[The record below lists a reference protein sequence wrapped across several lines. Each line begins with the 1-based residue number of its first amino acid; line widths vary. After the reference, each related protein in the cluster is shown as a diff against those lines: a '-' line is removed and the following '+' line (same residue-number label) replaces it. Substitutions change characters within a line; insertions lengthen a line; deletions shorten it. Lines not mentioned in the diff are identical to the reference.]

1 MPYFSLLPIATAT
14 LYPLPP
20 MLLSLRIQNFTL
32 IDELELEFGAGLNVL
47 TGETGAGKSIIL
59 DAIDLV
65 LGGKATLRMIRTG
78 TEKATI
84 EGTFEPNDRIRA
96 WLIDREFDLPDD
108 TLICSR
114 ELSLHGNNLRS
125 RMRVN
130 GAICNRQLTQELREL
145 TIEITAQGQT
155 AQLTNTTH
163 QRELLDLYGGATLI
177 QQRENI
183 AIAHTAY
190 QQAYQTWLDRQH
202 NEQQRL
208 QRLDL
213 LEYQARELA
222 EVNLTTPEELSDLET
237 ERQRLS
243 HVVDLQQQS
252 YAVYQLLYQDDI
264 GGAIAVADLLGKAES
279 TLIDMVEID
288 ASLQST
294 LDLVSLALAQIVE
307 AGREINYYGEALEAD
322 PDRLLEIEERI
333 RTLKLICR
341 KYGPSLTE
349 AIEHQLSIQTEL
361 SQLTGAG
368 ISLEQLEQQAK
379 NLHTKLVKACQKL
392 TTLRQQAAIDLEQNL
407 IRELKP
413 LAMDKV
419 QFQVEIAPQPP
430 TSIGADSIIF
440 QFSPNPGEP
449 LQPLAATASGG
460 EMSRFLLAL
469 KACFSNNGGA
479 GTLIFDEIDAGVS
492 GKVAQSIAGKL
503 HHLSQSQQILC
514 VTHQPLIAAMADR
527 HFRVAKETILDP
539 KDDTNIPDPT
549 TNGNS
554 ITSERTIV
562 RIEELH
568 SQQQRRDEIAQIAGG
583 QSAQE
588 AISFATSLLSQA
600 KTRKKAVKQSRK

>member
-1 MPYFSLLPIATAT
+1 
-14 LYPLPP
+14 
-20 MLLSLRIQNFTL
+20 MLLSLRIHNFTL

-65 LGGKATLRMIRTG
+65 LGGKPSLRMIRTG

-84 EGTFEPNDRIRA
+84 EATFATTDRIRQ
-96 WLIDREFDLPDD
+96 WSIDREFDSIDD
-108 TLICSR
+108 RTLICSR
-114 ELSLHGNNLRS
+114 ELSLQGTNLRS

-145 TIEITAQGQT
+145 LIEITAQGQT
-155 AQLTNTTH
+155 VLLTNTSH
-163 QRELLDLYGGATLI
+163 QKELLDLYGGGSII

-183 AIAHTAY
+183 ATAYTVY
-190 QQAYQTWLDRQH
+190 QQAYQTWLDRQQ

-213 LEYQARELA
+213 LQYQAEELSQ
-222 EVNLTTPEELSDLET
+222 VNLTTPDELIDLET

-252 YAVYQLLYQDDI
+252 YAVYQLLYQNDT
-264 GGAIAVADLLGKAES
+264 GSIAVADLLGKAEA
-279 TLIDMVEID
+279 TLIDMVDID
-288 ASLQST
+288 SSLQST
-294 LDLVSLALAQIVE
+294 LDLVSLALAQVTE
-307 AGREINYYGEALEAD
+307 AGREINYYGDALEAD

-341 KYGPSLTE
+341 KYGPSLID
-349 AIEHQLSIQTEL
+349 AIEHQLTIQTEL
-361 SQLTGAG
+361 TQLTGAG
-368 ISLEQLEQQAK
+368 ESLEELEHRATDFHAT
-379 NLHTKLVKACQKL
+379 LIKACQQL
-392 TTLRQQAAIDLEQNL
+392 TTLRQQAAIDLERHL
-407 IRELKP
+407 IGELKP

-419 QFQVEIAPQPP
+419 QFQVEISPQTP
-430 TSIGADSIIF
+430 TSTGADSIIF
-440 QFSPNPGEP
+440 NFSPNPGEP
-449 LQPLAATASGG
+449 LQPIAATASGG

-492 GKVAQSIAGKL
+492 GKVAQSIASKL
-503 HHLSQSQQILC
+503 HHLSQSQQVLC

-527 HFRVAKETILDP
+527 HFRVAKETISSEH
-539 KDDTNIPDPT
+539 TS
-549 TNGNS
+549 NGNS
-554 ITSERTIV
+554 VVERTIV

-588 AISFATSLLSQA
+588 AISFAKSLLSQA
-600 KTRKKAVKQSRK
+600 KTRKKAVKQSQK

>member
-1 MPYFSLLPIATAT
+1 
-14 LYPLPP
+14 
-20 MLLSLRIQNFTL
+20 MLLSLRIQNFAL

-65 LGGKATLRMIRTG
+65 LGGKASPRNIRTG
-78 TEKATI
+78 AEQAII
-84 EGTFEPNDRIRA
+84 EGTFSTTERVRY
-96 WLIDREFDLPDD
+96 WLRDREFDLADED
-108 TLICSR
+108 TVICSR
-114 ELSLHGNNLRS
+114 ELSLNGASLRS

-145 TIEITAQGQT
+145 LIEITAQGQT
-155 AQLTNTTH
+155 VRLTNPTY
-163 QRELLDLYGGATLI
+163 QRELLDLHGGAPLL
-177 QQRENI
+177 QQREQI
-183 AIAHTAY
+183 TSAYTAY
-190 QQAYQTWLDRQH
+190 QLVYQTWLDRQQ

-208 QRLDL
+208 QRIDL
-213 LEYQARELA
+213 LQYQA
-222 EVNLTTPEELSDLET
+222 EELDRAQLDEPDEQIQLEE
-237 ERQRLS
+237 ERQRLT

-252 YAVYQLLYQDDI
+252 YAVYQLLYQNDTGETI
-264 GGAIAVADLLGKAES
+264 PVADLLGKAES

-294 LDLVSLALAQIVE
+294 LDLVSLALAQVTT
-307 AGREINYYGEALEAD
+307 AGREINYYGDALEAD

-349 AIEHQLSIQTEL
+349 AIAYQLSIQTEL
-361 SQLTGAG
+361 TQLTGAG
-368 ISLEQLEQQAK
+368 ASLEELEQQAID
-379 NLHTKLVKACQKL
+379 LKARLDRACTEL
-392 TTLRQQAAIDLEQNL
+392 TTLRQQAALALERQL
-407 IRELKP
+407 IGELKP

-419 QFQVEIAPQPP
+419 QFQVEILPQPP
-430 TSIGADSIIF
+430 TSTGADSIAF
-440 QFSPNPGEP
+440 NFSPNPGEP

-469 KACFSNNGGA
+469 KACFSQNVGV

-492 GKVAQSIAGKL
+492 GKVAQAIASKL

-527 HFRVAKETILDP
+527 HFRVAKETTDRG
-539 KDDTNIPDPT
+539 
-549 TNGNS
+549 NGSNG
-554 ITSERTIV
+554 TSANERTIV
-562 RIEELH
+562 RIEELQ
-568 SQQQRRDEIAQIAGG
+568 SQHQRRDEIAQIAGG

-600 KTRKKAVKQSRK
+600 KTRKKLVKQSNSARSNVKARRDDVR

>member
-1 MPYFSLLPIATAT
+1 
-14 LYPLPP
+14 

-65 LGGKATLRMIRTG
+65 LGGKATVRMIRTG
-78 TEKATI
+78 MEKATI
-84 EGTFEPNDRIRA
+84 EGTFATNDQVRQ
-96 WLIDREFDLPDD
+96 WLIDREFDLSDD
-108 TLICSR
+108 TVICSR
-114 ELSLHGNNLRS
+114 ELSLSGINLRS
-125 RMRVN
+125 RLRVN

-145 TIEITAQGQT
+145 LIEITAQGQT
-155 AQLTNTTH
+155 VQLTNTTH
-163 QRELLDLYGGATLI
+163 QRELLDLYGGKTILH
-177 QQRENI
+177 QRESI
-183 AIAHTAY
+183 AKAHTEY
-190 QQAYQTWLDRQH
+190 QRVYQTWIDRQQ

-213 LEYQARELA
+213 LQYQAEELTQ
-222 EVNLTTPEELSDLET
+222 VNLTTPTELIDLET

-252 YAVYQLLYQDDI
+252 YAVYQLLYQNDT
-264 GGAIAVADLLGKAES
+264 GGSIAVADLLVQAES
-279 TLIDMVEID
+279 TLIDMVNID
-288 ASLQST
+288 SSLQST
-294 LDLVSLALAQIVE
+294 LDLVNLALTQVTE
-307 AGREINYYGEALEAD
+307 AGREINYYGDALEAD

-349 AIEHQLSIQTEL
+349 AMEHQFSIQTEL
-361 SQLTGAG
+361 TQLTGAG
-368 ISLEQLEQQAK
+368 VSLEELEQQVQD
-379 NLHTKLVKACQKL
+379 LRTKLDRACQKL
-392 TTLRQQAAIDLEQNL
+392 TTLRQQAAIDLEQHL

-430 TSIGADSIIF
+430 TSIGADRITF

-492 GKVAQSIAGKL
+492 GKVAQSIASKL
-503 HHLSQSQQILC
+503 HHLSQSQQVLC

-527 HFRVAKETILDP
+527 HFRVIKETIGQDST
-539 KDDTNIPDPT
+539 DND
-549 TNGNS
+549 NS
-554 ITSERTIV
+554 QNERTIV

>member
-1 MPYFSLLPIATAT
+1 
-14 LYPLPP
+14 

-65 LGGKATLRMIRTG
+65 LGGKATVRMIRTG
-78 TEKATI
+78 MEKATI
-84 EGTFEPNDRIRA
+84 EGTFDTTERVRG
-96 WLIDREFDLPDD
+96 WLIDREFELTDDD
-108 TLICSR
+108 TVICSR
-114 ELSLHGNNLRS
+114 DLSYSGTHLRS
-125 RMRVN
+125 RLRVN
-130 GAICNRQLTQELREL
+130 GTICNRQLTQELREL
-145 TIEITAQGQT
+145 LIEITAQGQT
-155 AQLTNTTH
+155 VQLTNTIH
-163 QRELLDLYGGATLI
+163 QRELLDLYGGTPLI
-177 QQRENI
+177 QQRAQI
-183 AIAHTAY
+183 ATIATAY
-190 QQAYQTWLDRQH
+190 QQAYQTWLDRQQ

-222 EVNLTTPEELSDLET
+222 EVELTTPDELLNLET

-252 YAVYQLLYQDDI
+252 YAVYQLLYQNDT
-264 GGAIAVADLLGKAES
+264 GAIAVADLLGKAES

-288 ASLQST
+288 ASLQSS
-294 LDLVSLALAQIVE
+294 LDLVSLALANVTE
-307 AGREINYYGEALEAD
+307 AGREINYYGDALEAD
-322 PDRLLEIEERI
+322 PDRLLEIEARI
-333 RTLKLICR
+333 RTLKPICR
-341 KYGPSLTE
+341 KYGPSLTD
-349 AIEHQLSIQTEL
+349 AIEHEIAIQTEL
-361 SQLTGAG
+361 TQLTAAG
-368 ISLEQLEQQAK
+368 VSLEELEHQAHDLRTQLA
-379 NLHTKLVKACQKL
+379 TACQQL
-392 TTLRQQAAIDLEQNL
+392 TTLRQQAAIDLERHL

-419 QFQVEIAPQPP
+419 KFQVKIAPQPP
-430 TSIGADSIIF
+430 TATGADSITF

-449 LQPLAATASGG
+449 LQPLADTASGG

-492 GKVAQSIAGKL
+492 GKVAQSIASKL
-503 HHLSQSQQILC
+503 HHLSQSQQVLC

-527 HFRVAKETILDP
+527 HFRVAKETIGQD
-539 KDDTNIPDPT
+539 
-549 TNGNS
+549 NGNS
-554 ITSERTIV
+554 EQERTIV

-600 KTRKKAVKQSRK
+600 KTRKKAVKQSQK

>member
-1 MPYFSLLPIATAT
+1 
-14 LYPLPP
+14 

-32 IDELELEFGAGLNVL
+32 IDELELEFGMGLNVL

-65 LGGKATLRMIRTG
+65 LGGKATPRMIRTG
-78 TEKATI
+78 MKKATI
-84 EGTFEPNDRIRA
+84 EGIFAMNDRVRTWVIEH
-96 WLIDREFDLPDD
+96 EFDLPDD

-114 ELSLHGNNLRS
+114 ELSLNGTTLRS
-125 RMRVN
+125 RIRVN
-130 GAICNRQLTQELREL
+130 GAICNRQPIQELREL
-145 TIEITAQGQT
+145 LIEITAQGQT
-155 AQLTNTTH
+155 VRLTNTNH
-163 QRELLDLYGGATLI
+163 QKELLDLYGGEPLF
-177 QQRENI
+177 QQREQI
-183 AIAHTAY
+183 ASIYREY
-190 QQAYQTWLDRQH
+190 QQVDRIWIDRQQ

-222 EVNLTTPEELSDLET
+222 EANLTTPDEIVDLET

-252 YAVYQLLYQDDI
+252 YAVYQLLYQNDT

-288 ASLQST
+288 SSLQPT
-294 LDLVSLALAQIVE
+294 LDLVSLALTQVTE
-307 AGREINYYGEALEAD
+307 AGREINYYGDALEAD

-333 RTLKLICR
+333 RALKLICR

-349 AIEHQLSIQTEL
+349 AIAHEITIQTEL
-361 SQLTGAG
+361 TQLTGAG
-368 ISLEQLEQQAK
+368 ASLEELEQQV
-379 NLHTKLVKACQKL
+379 NDLHTRLDRACQQL
-392 TTLRQQAAIDLEQNL
+392 TALRQQAAIDLERQL
-407 IRELKP
+407 IGELKP

-419 QFQVEIAPQPP
+419 QFQVEIAQQQPP
-430 TSIGADSIIF
+430 TATGADRIAF

-449 LQPLAATASGG
+449 LQALAATASGG

-469 KACFSNNGGA
+469 KACFSNHRGG

-492 GKVAQSIAGKL
+492 GKVAQAIASKL
-503 HHLSQSQQILC
+503 HHLSQSQQVLC

-527 HFRVAKETILDP
+527 HFRVAKETISQDS
-539 KDDTNIPDPT
+539 T

-554 ITSERTIV
+554 TPLERTIV

>member
-1 MPYFSLLPIATAT
+1 
-14 LYPLPP
+14 
-20 MLLSLRIQNFTL
+20 MLLSLRIHNFTL
-32 IDELELEFGAGLNVL
+32 IDELELKFGAGLNVL

-65 LGGKATLRMIRTG
+65 LGGKPSLRMIRTG

-84 EGTFEPNDRIRA
+84 EATFATTDRIRQ
-96 WLIDREFDLPDD
+96 WSIDREFDSIDNN

-114 ELSLHGNNLRS
+114 ELSRQGTNLRS

-130 GAICNRQLTQELREL
+130 GTICNRQLTQELREL

-155 AQLTNTTH
+155 VLLTNTSH
-163 QRELLDLYGGATLI
+163 QKELLDLYGGAPI
-177 QQRENI
+177 VQQRENI
-183 AIAHTAY
+183 ATAYTVY
-190 QQAYQTWLDRQH
+190 QQAYQTWLDRQQ

-213 LEYQARELA
+213 LQYQAEELSQ
-222 EVNLTTPEELSDLET
+222 VNLTTPDELIDLET

-252 YAVYQLLYQDDI
+252 YAVYQLLYQNDT
-264 GGAIAVADLLGKAES
+264 GSIAVADLLGKAES
-279 TLIDMVEID
+279 TLIDMVDID

-294 LDLVSLALAQIVE
+294 LDLVSLALAQVTA
-307 AGREINYYGEALEAD
+307 AGREINYYGDALEAD

-341 KYGPSLTE
+341 KYGPSLTD
-349 AIEHQLSIQTEL
+349 AIEHQLTIQTEL
-361 SQLTGAG
+361 TQLTGAG
-368 ISLEQLEQQAK
+368 ESLEELEHRAID
-379 NLHTKLVKACQKL
+379 LHATLIKACQQL
-392 TTLRQQAAIDLEQNL
+392 TILRQQAAIDLEQHL

-419 QFQVEIAPQPP
+419 QFQVEILPQTP
-430 TSIGADSIIF
+430 TSTGADSIVF
-440 QFSPNPGEP
+440 NFSPNPGEP
-449 LQPLAATASGG
+449 LQPIVATASGG

-492 GKVAQSIAGKL
+492 GKVAQSIASKL
-503 HHLSQSQQILC
+503 HHLSQSQQVLC

-527 HFRVAKETILDP
+527 HFRVAKETISSEHLG
-539 KDDTNIPDPT
+539 
-549 TNGNS
+549 NG
-554 ITSERTIV
+554 TSVIERTIV

-588 AISFATSLLSQA
+588 AASFAKSLLSQA
-600 KTRKKAVKQSRK
+600 KTRKKAVKQSQK

>member
-1 MPYFSLLPIATAT
+1 
-14 LYPLPP
+14 

-65 LGGKATLRMIRTG
+65 LGGKPSLRMIRTG

-84 EGTFEPNDRIRA
+84 EGTFATNDRIRE
-96 WLIDREFDLPDD
+96 WSIDREFDLNDDD
-108 TLICSR
+108 TVICSR
-114 ELSLHGNNLRS
+114 ELSLQGTNLRS

-130 GAICNRQLTQELREL
+130 GAICNRQLAQELREL

-155 AQLTNTTH
+155 VLLTNPTH
-163 QRELLDLYGGATLI
+163 QKELLDLYGGASI
-177 QQRENI
+177 SQQRENI
-183 AIAHTAY
+183 ATVYTAY
-190 QQAYQTWLDRQH
+190 HQAYQTWLDRQQ

-213 LEYQARELA
+213 LQYQAEELSQ
-222 EVNLTTPEELSDLET
+222 VHLTTPDELIDLET

-252 YAVYQLLYQDDI
+252 YAVYQLLYQNDT

-279 TLIDMVEID
+279 TLIDMVDID
-288 ASLQST
+288 VSLQST
-294 LDLVSLALAQIVE
+294 LDLVSLALAQVTE
-307 AGREINYYGEALEAD
+307 AGREINYYGDALEAD

-361 SQLTGAG
+361 AQLTGAG
-368 ISLEQLEQQAK
+368 VSLEELEQQAK
-379 NLHTKLVKACQKL
+379 DLHTKLIKACQKL
-392 TTLRQQAAIDLEQNL
+392 TALRQQAASDLERHL
-407 IRELKP
+407 IGELKP

-419 QFQVEIAPQPP
+419 QFQVEISPQAP
-430 TSIGADSIIF
+430 TSTGADSIVF
-440 QFSPNPGEP
+440 NFSPNPGEP

-492 GKVAQSIAGKL
+492 GKVAQSIASKL
-503 HHLSQSQQILC
+503 HHLSQSQQVLC

-527 HFRVAKETILDP
+527 HFRVTKETIGL
-539 KDDTNIPDPT
+539 NNPD
-549 TNGNS
+549 NGNS
-554 ITSERTIV
+554 VVERTIV

-588 AISFATSLLSQA
+588 ATSFATSLLSQA
-600 KTRKKAVKQSRK
+600 KTRKKAAKQSRK

>member
-1 MPYFSLLPIATAT
+1 MKVSSASSLTTNSLSSIPDF
-14 LYPLPP
+14 L

-65 LGGKATLRMIRTG
+65 LGGKATARMIRTG
-78 TEKATI
+78 MAKATI
-84 EGTFEPNDRIRA
+84 EGTFVTTERVRQ
-96 WLIDREFDLPDD
+96 WLIDRDFDLADDD
-108 TLICSR
+108 TVICSR
-114 ELSLHGNNLRS
+114 ELSLSGIHLRS

-130 GAICNRQLTQELREL
+130 GTICNRQLTQELREL
-145 TIEITAQGQT
+145 SIEITAQGQT
-155 AQLTNTTH
+155 VQLTNTTH
-163 QRELLDLYGGATLI
+163 QRELLDLYGGTTLL
-177 QQRENI
+177 QQRESI
-183 AIAHTAY
+183 AAVYSAY
-190 QQAYQTWLDRQH
+190 QQAYQMWLDRQQT
-202 NEQQRL
+202 EQQRL

-213 LEYQARELA
+213 LQYQVQELT
-222 EVNLTTPEELSDLET
+222 EVHLTTPSELLDLET

-252 YAVYQLLYQDDI
+252 YAVYQLLYQNDT
-264 GGAIAVADLLGKAES
+264 GAIAVADLLGKAES
-279 TLIDMVEID
+279 TLIDMVAID
-288 ASLQST
+288 ASLQSS
-294 LDLVSLALAQIVE
+294 LDLVSLALTQVTE
-307 AGREINYYGEALEAD
+307 AGREINYYGDSLEAD
-322 PDRLLEIEERI
+322 PDRLIEIEARI

-349 AIEHQLSIQTEL
+349 AIEHELTIQTEL
-361 SQLTGAG
+361 TQLTAAG
-368 ISLEQLEQQAK
+368 VSLEELEHRATDLQAQLA
-379 NLHTKLVKACQKL
+379 TACQKL
-392 TTLRQQAAIDLEQNL
+392 TTLRQQAAIDLERHL
-407 IRELKP
+407 IGELKP

-419 QFQVEIAPQPP
+419 KFQVKIAPQTP
-430 TSIGADSIIF
+430 TPTGADSIAF
-440 QFSPNPGEP
+440 YFSPNPGEP
-449 LQPLAATASGG
+449 LQPLADTASGG

-503 HHLSQSQQILC
+503 HHLSQSQQVLC

-527 HFRVAKETILDP
+527 HFRVAKETIGQD
-539 KDDTNIPDPT
+539 
-549 TNGNS
+549 NGNS
-554 ITSERTIV
+554 EQERTIV

-600 KTRKKAVKQSRK
+600 KTRKKAIKQSRK

>member
-1 MPYFSLLPIATAT
+1 
-14 LYPLPP
+14 
-20 MLLSLRIQNFTL
+20 MLLSLRIHNFTL

-65 LGGKATLRMIRTG
+65 LGGKPSLRMIRTG

-84 EGTFEPNDRIRA
+84 EATFATTDRIRQ
-96 WLIDREFDLPDD
+96 WSIDREFDSIDD
-108 TLICSR
+108 RTLICSR
-114 ELSLHGNNLRS
+114 ELSIQGTNLRS

-155 AQLTNTTH
+155 VLLTNTSH
-163 QRELLDLYGGATLI
+163 QKELLDLYGGGSIA
-177 QQRENI
+177 QQRQNI
-183 AIAHTAY
+183 AAVYIDYH
-190 QQAYQTWLDRQH
+190 QAYQTWLDRQQ

-213 LEYQARELA
+213 LQYQAEELSQA
-222 EVNLTTPEELSDLET
+222 ELTTPAEIEDLET

-252 YAVYQLLYQDDI
+252 YAVYQLLYQNDT
-264 GGAIAVADLLGKAES
+264 GGSIAVADMLGKAEA
-279 TLIDMVEID
+279 TLIDMVDID

-294 LDLVSLALAQIVE
+294 LDLVSLALAQVTE
-307 AGREINYYGEALEAD
+307 AGREINYYGDALEAD
-322 PDRLLEIEERI
+322 PDRLLEIEDRI

-341 KYGPSLTE
+341 KYGPTLTE
-349 AIEHQLSIQTEL
+349 AIEHQLTIQTEL
-361 SQLTGAG
+361 TQLTGAG
-368 ISLEQLEQQAK
+368 ESLEELEHRATDLHAK
-379 NLHTKLVKACQKL
+379 LIKACQQL
-392 TTLRQQAAIDLEQNL
+392 TTLRQQAAIDLQQHL

-430 TSIGADSIIF
+430 TATGADSIIF
-440 QFSPNPGEP
+440 NFSPNPGEP
-449 LQPLAATASGG
+449 LQPIAATASGG

-492 GKVAQSIAGKL
+492 GKVAQSIASKL
-503 HHLSQSQQILC
+503 HHLSQSQQVLC

-527 HFRVAKETILDP
+527 HFRVAKETINSEH
-539 KDDTNIPDPT
+539 TS
-549 TNGNS
+549 NGNS
-554 ITSERTIV
+554 VVERTIV

-600 KTRKKAVKQSRK
+600 KTRKKAAKQSRR

>member
-1 MPYFSLLPIATAT
+1 
-14 LYPLPP
+14 

-32 IDELELEFGAGLNVL
+32 IDELELEFGTGLNVL

-65 LGGKATLRMIRTG
+65 LGGKPSQRMIRTG

-84 EGTFEPNDRIRA
+84 EGTFKTNDRVRQ
-96 WLIDREFDLPDD
+96 WLIDQEFDLPDD
-108 TLICSR
+108 TVICSR
-114 ELSLHGNNLRS
+114 ELSCQSTNQSATLRS

-130 GAICNRQLTQELREL
+130 GAICNRQLAQELREL
-145 TIEITAQGQT
+145 LIEITAQGQT
-155 AQLTNTTH
+155 VLLTNTTH
-163 QRELLDLYGGATLI
+163 QKELLDLYGGNHI
-177 QQRENI
+177 DQQRQHI
-183 AIAHTAY
+183 ATIYTKY
-190 QQAYQTWLDRQH
+190 QQAHQTWHDRQQ

-213 LEYQARELA
+213 LQYQAEEL
-222 EVNLTTPEELSDLET
+222 NQSSLTTPDELIDLDT

-252 YAVYQLLYQDDI
+252 YAVYQLLYQNDT
-264 GGAIAVADLLGKAES
+264 GSAIAVADLLGKAES
-279 TLIDMVEID
+279 TLIEMVNID
-288 ASLQST
+288 SSLQPS
-294 LDLVSLALAQIVE
+294 LDLVSLALAQVTE
-307 AGREINYYGEALEAD
+307 AGREINYYGDALEAD
-322 PDRLLEIEERI
+322 PDRLLEIEERM

-341 KYGPSLTE
+341 KYGPSLKE
-349 AIEHQLSIQTEL
+349 AIDHQQSIQAEL
-361 SQLTGAG
+361 TQLIGTGV
-368 ISLEQLEQQAK
+368 SLEELEQQAQDCQS
-379 NLHTKLVKACQKL
+379 KLAKACAEL
-392 TTLRQQAAIDLEQNL
+392 TMLRQQAAIDLEQHL

-419 QFQVEIAPQPP
+419 QFQVQIAAQTP
-430 TSIGADSIIF
+430 TISGADSITF
-440 QFSPNPGEP
+440 NFSPNPGEP

-469 KACFSNNGGA
+469 KACFSDNGGV

-492 GKVAQSIAGKL
+492 GKVAQSIASKL
-503 HHLSQSQQILC
+503 HHLSQSQQVLC

-527 HFRVAKETILDP
+527 HFRVTKEIISQTS
-539 KDDTNIPDPT
+539 PT
-549 TNGNS
+549 VGDFTA
-554 ITSERTIV
+554 ERTIV

-600 KTRKKAVKQSRK
+600 KTQKKVIKKSRK

>member
-1 MPYFSLLPIATAT
+1 
-14 LYPLPP
+14 

-65 LGGKATLRMIRTG
+65 LGGKATVRMIRTG
-78 TEKATI
+78 MEKATI
-84 EGTFEPNDRIRA
+84 EGTFATNDQVRQ
-96 WLIDREFDLPDD
+96 WLIAREFDLPDD
-108 TLICSR
+108 TVICSR
-114 ELSLHGNNLRS
+114 ELILSGTNLRS
-125 RMRVN
+125 RLRVN

-145 TIEITAQGQT
+145 LIEITAQGQT
-155 AQLTNTTH
+155 VQLTNTTH
-163 QRELLDLYGGATLI
+163 QRELLDLYGGKTILH
-177 QQRENI
+177 QRESI
-183 AIAHTAY
+183 AKAHTEY
-190 QQAYQTWLDRQH
+190 QRVYQTWIDRQQ

-213 LEYQARELA
+213 LQYQAEELTQ
-222 EVNLTTPEELSDLET
+222 VNLTTPTELIDLET

-252 YAVYQLLYQDDI
+252 YAVYQLLYQNDI
-264 GGAIAVADLLGKAES
+264 GGSIAVADLLVQAES
-279 TLIDMVEID
+279 TLIDMVNID
-288 ASLQST
+288 SSLQST
-294 LDLVSLALAQIVE
+294 LDLVNLALTQVTE
-307 AGREINYYGEALEAD
+307 AGREINYYGDALEAD

-349 AIEHQLSIQTEL
+349 AMEHQLSIQTEL
-361 SQLTGAG
+361 TQLTGAG
-368 ISLEQLEQQAK
+368 VSLEELEQQVQD
-379 NLHTKLVKACQKL
+379 LRTKLDRACQKL
-392 TTLRQQAAIDLEQNL
+392 TTLRQQAAIDLEQHL

-430 TSIGADSIIF
+430 TSIGADRITF

-492 GKVAQSIAGKL
+492 GKVAQSIASKL
-503 HHLSQSQQILC
+503 HHLSQSQQVLC

-527 HFRVAKETILDP
+527 HFRVIKETIGQDST
-539 KDDTNIPDPT
+539 D
-549 TNGNS
+549 NGNS
-554 ITSERTIV
+554 ENERTIV

>member
-1 MPYFSLLPIATAT
+1 
-14 LYPLPP
+14 

-32 IDELELEFGAGLNVL
+32 IDELELEFGRGLNVL

-65 LGGKATLRMIRTG
+65 LGGKATPRMIRSG
-78 TEKATI
+78 MAKATI
-84 EGTFEPNDRIRA
+84 EGTFAVTDRVRQ
-96 WLIDREFDLPDD
+96 WTIDQEFDLADD

-114 ELSLHGNNLRS
+114 ELSLNGTNLKS
-125 RMRVN
+125 RLRVN
-130 GAICNRQLTQELREL
+130 GGICNRQLTQELREL
-145 TIEITAQGQT
+145 LIEITAQGQT
-155 AQLTNTTH
+155 IQLTNTNR
-163 QRELLDLYGGATLI
+163 QRELLDLFGGAELQ
-177 QQRENI
+177 QQREQM
-183 AIAHTAY
+183 AIAYTTY
-190 QQAYQTWLDRQH
+190 QHIYQAWLDRQQ

-213 LEYQARELA
+213 LQYQADELSQ
-222 EVNLTTPEELSDLET
+222 VNLTTPDELNDLET

-252 YAVYQLLYQDDI
+252 YSVYQLLYQNDT
-264 GGAIAVADLLGKAES
+264 GGAIAVADLLGQAES
-279 TLIDMVEID
+279 TLINMVDID
-288 ASLQST
+288 ASLQPT
-294 LDLVSLALAQIVE
+294 LDLVSLALAQVNE
-307 AGREINYYGEALEAD
+307 AGRDINYYGDALEAD
-322 PDRLLEIEERI
+322 PDRLLEIEDRI

-341 KYGPSLTE
+341 KYGPSLAE
-349 AIEHQLSIQTEL
+349 AIEHELMIQTEL
-361 SQLTGAG
+361 NKLTGSGASLDELAQQTQDLQTKLTQACQQLT
-368 ISLEQLEQQAK
+368 
-379 NLHTKLVKACQKL
+379 V
-392 TTLRQQAAIDLEQNL
+392 LRQQAAIDLEGQL

-419 QFQVEIAPQPP
+419 QFKVEIAPQPP
-430 TSIGADSIIF
+430 TSIGSDAITF
-440 QFSPNPGEP
+440 YFSPNPGEA

-469 KACFSNNGGA
+469 KACFSHNGGA

-503 HHLSQSQQILC
+503 HQLSQSQQILC

-527 HFRVAKETILDP
+527 HFRVAKEIVSQNHPDSNQADP
-539 KDDTNIPDPT
+539 I
-549 TNGNS
+549 
-554 ITSERTIV
+554 ERTIV

-588 AISFATSLLSQA
+588 ANSFATSLLAQA
-600 KTRKKAVKQSRK
+600 KTKKKAVKEIKK

>member
-1 MPYFSLLPIATAT
+1 
-14 LYPLPP
+14 

-65 LGGKATLRMIRTG
+65 LGGKATARMIRTG

-84 EGTFEPNDRIRA
+84 EGTFDTTERVRA
-96 WLIDREFDLPDD
+96 WLRDREFDLSDDD
-108 TLICSR
+108 TVICSR
-114 ELSLHGNNLRS
+114 ELSWNGTHLRS

-130 GAICNRQLTQELREL
+130 GTICNRHLTQSLREL
-145 TIEITAQGQT
+145 LIEITAQGQT
-155 AQLTNTTH
+155 VQLTNTTH
-163 QRELLDLYGGATLI
+163 QRDLLDLYGGKTLM
-177 QQRENI
+177 QQRDRM
-183 AIAHTAY
+183 AIDATAY

-222 EVNLTTPEELSDLET
+222 EVHLTTPAELIDLET

-252 YAVYQLLYQDDI
+252 YAVYQLLYQDDT
-264 GGAIAVADLLGKAES
+264 GGSIAVADLLGKAES

-288 ASLQST
+288 ASLQSS
-294 LDLVSLALAQIVE
+294 LDLVSLALAQVTE
-307 AGREINYYGEALEAD
+307 AGREINYYGDALEAD

-349 AIEHQLSIQTEL
+349 AIGHELAIQTEL
-361 SQLTGAG
+361 TQLTAAG
-368 ISLEQLEQQAK
+368 ISLEELEHQATA
-379 NLHTKLVKACQKL
+379 LHTKLIAACHQL
-392 TTLRQQAAIDLEQNL
+392 TTLRQQAAIDLERHL
-407 IRELKP
+407 IGELKP

-419 QFQVEIAPQPP
+419 QFQVKISPQPP
-430 TSIGADSIIF
+430 TATGADSIAF
-440 QFSPNPGEP
+440 HFSPNPGEP
-449 LQPLAATASGG
+449 LQPLADTASGG

-492 GKVAQSIAGKL
+492 GKVAQAIASKL
-503 HHLSQSQQILC
+503 HHLSQSQQVLC

-527 HFRVAKETILDP
+527 HFRVAKEIIGR
-539 KDDTNIPDPT
+539 DTP
-549 TNGNS
+549 TNGIS
-554 ITSERTIV
+554 QPLERTIV

>member
-1 MPYFSLLPIATAT
+1 
-14 LYPLPP
+14 

-32 IDELELEFGAGLNVL
+32 IDELELEFGRGLNVL

-65 LGGKATLRMIRTG
+65 LGGKATPRMIRTG
-78 TEKATI
+78 MEKATI
-84 EGTFEPNDRIRA
+84 EGTFDLTDRVQQ
-96 WLIDREFDLPDD
+96 WLIDREFELSDD

-114 ELSLHGNNLRS
+114 ELSLNGANIRS

-130 GAICNRQLTQELREL
+130 GGICNRQLTQELREL
-145 TIEITAQGQT
+145 LIEITAQGQT
-155 AQLTNTTH
+155 VQLTNTTH
-163 QRELLDLYGGATLI
+163 QRELLDLYGGAEL
-177 QQRENI
+177 QHQREQITI
-183 AIAHTAY
+183 AYTAF
-190 QQAYQTWLDRQH
+190 QAVERIRLDRHQ

-208 QRLDL
+208 QRIDL
-213 LEYQARELA
+213 LQYQADELSQ
-222 EVNLTTPEELSDLET
+222 VNLTTPDELSDLET
-237 ERQRLS
+237 EGQRLS

-252 YAVYQLLYQDDI
+252 YAVYQLLYQNDT
-264 GGAIAVADLLGKAES
+264 GGSIAVADLLGTAES
-279 TLIDMVEID
+279 TLINMVEID

-294 LDLVSLALAQIVE
+294 LDLVSLALAQVNE
-307 AGREINYYGEALEAD
+307 AGREINYYGDALEAD

-341 KYGPSLTE
+341 KYGPSLTD
-349 AIEHQLSIQTEL
+349 AIAHELVIQSEL
-361 SQLTGAG
+361 NQLTGSGA
-368 ISLEQLEQQAK
+368 SLEELEQQA
-379 NLHTKLVKACQKL
+379 NELQTKLAQACHQL
-392 TTLRQQAAIDLEQNL
+392 TTLRRQAATDLEGQL

-419 QFQVEIAPQPP
+419 QFKVEIATQPP
-430 TSIGADSIIF
+430 TSIGSDAITF
-440 QFSPNPGEP
+440 YFSPNPGEA

-503 HHLSQSQQILC
+503 HQLSQSQQILC

-527 HFRVAKETILDP
+527 HFRVAKEIVSQ
-539 KDDTNIPDPT
+539 TNPDSSSLNPT
-549 TNGNS
+549 
-554 ITSERTIV
+554 ERTIV

-588 AISFATSLLSQA
+588 ANSFATSLLAQA
-600 KTRKKAVKQSRK
+600 KTKKRSVKEAKK

>member
-1 MPYFSLLPIATAT
+1 
-14 LYPLPP
+14 

-32 IDELELEFGAGLNVL
+32 IDELELEFGRGLNVL

-65 LGGKATLRMIRTG
+65 LGGKATPRMIRTG
-78 TEKATI
+78 MAKATI
-84 EGTFEPNDRIRA
+84 EGTFALTDRVRQ
-96 WLIDREFDLPDD
+96 WTIDREFELTDD

-114 ELSLHGNNLRS
+114 ELSLNGTNVKS
-125 RMRVN
+125 RLRVN
-130 GAICNRQLTQELREL
+130 GGICNRQLTQELREL
-145 TIEITAQGQT
+145 LIEITAQGQT
-155 AQLTNTTH
+155 VQLTNTTH
-163 QRELLDLYGGATLI
+163 QRELLDLYGGAELHK
-177 QQRENI
+177 QRESI
-183 AIAHTAY
+183 AIAYTAY
-190 QQAYQTWLDRQH
+190 QQIHQTWLDRQQ

-213 LEYQARELA
+213 LQYQADEFSQ
-222 EVNLTTPEELSDLET
+222 VNLTTPDELTDLET

-252 YAVYQLLYQDDI
+252 YAVYQLLYQNDT
-264 GGAIAVADLLGKAES
+264 GGAIAVADLLGQAEA
-279 TLIDMVEID
+279 TLINMVDID

-294 LDLVSLALAQIVE
+294 LDLVSLALAQVNE
-307 AGREINYYGEALEAD
+307 AGREINYYGDALEAD

-341 KYGPSLTE
+341 KYGHSLAE
-349 AIEHQLSIQTEL
+349 AIEHELIIQTEL
-361 SQLTGAG
+361 NKLTGSG
-368 ISLEQLEQQAK
+368 VSLDQLEQQTNESKSA
-379 NLHTKLVKACQKL
+379 LTQACQKL
-392 TTLRQQAAIDLEQNL
+392 TVLRQQAATDLEGQL
-407 IRELKP
+407 ICELKP

-419 QFQVEIAPQPP
+419 QFKVEIAPQPP
-430 TSIGADSIIF
+430 TSIGSDAITF
-440 QFSPNPGEP
+440 YFSPNPGEA

-492 GKVAQSIAGKL
+492 GKVAQSIAIKL
-503 HHLSQSQQILC
+503 HQLSQSQQILC

-527 HFRVAKETILDP
+527 HFRVAKEIVSQNHPDS
-539 KDDTNIPDPT
+539 NQADPT
-549 TNGNS
+549 
-554 ITSERTIV
+554 ERTIV

-588 AISFATSLLSQA
+588 ANSFATSLLAQA
-600 KTRKKAVKQSRK
+600 KTKKQAVKERKK